1 MSNITK
7 FPCEEFV
14 SSSNSSKRIVS
25 SEDEDSIEISFPKFT
40 VNKLIFTVQHNRFII
55 EIAAAPLAFRR
66 SLLERILKVKK
77 IA

>member
-25 SEDEDSIEISFPKFT
+25 SEEDSIEMSFPKFT
-40 VNKLIFTVQHNRFII
+40 VNKLMFTVQHNRIII
-55 EIAAAPLAFRR
+55 ELAAALLASRR
-66 SLLERILKVKK
+66 SLLERILKARK